1 MPARAKNVLLILT
14 DQQRKDSIG
23 AYGNPVVQTPSLDR
37 LAGEGSRFERAYCQ
51 NAFCSPARASILTG
65 LYPRT
70 HGLWHNGIRFDEV
83 GSPTLGDILSIQ
95 GYRTGSIGKVHLGPS
110 FGPHPPAGFEESRD
124 YWSRHPEMRH
134 WHGPYCGF
142 HEVEMTHGHVHYSTA
157 SGHYGAYLAEN
168 FPQGVDLFKRDSALA
183 DQGYFETWRNAMPE
197 EHHYSTWIAR
207 RTISMIDRFGSD
219 PFFIHCSFPDPHHPL
234 SACQPYGSMYD
245 PGGMPEPLTASIHE
259 LEAMPPVYLAYHLGR
274 ENYFAKVPSFP
285 EEIAGEPLRE
295 MMAQMYGMVTHVDR
309 CVGQIVDHLQARGLL
324 DETLIIFTTD
334 HGELMGDHG
343 LVLKGPFYYQ
353 SLLNVPL
360 IIRAPGAMPA
370 VRHELVAHVD
380 LVPTI
385 LDCLGLAGPDYLPGR
400 SLKGHLDGQPCE
412 VRDAVLTEFR
422 PFGGSNMKVLH
433 TGRWKYVYYHGEP
446 WGELFDRQQD
456 PEERTNLFGD
466 PAYAKVQAEL
476 HARLLEE
483 LVGTE
488 AAWPARG
495 QWL

>member
-1 MPARAKNVLLILT
+1 
-14 DQQRKDSIG
+14 
-23 AYGNPVVQTPSLDR
+23 
-37 LAGEGSRFERAYCQ
+37 
-51 NAFCSPARASILTG
+51 
-65 LYPRT
+65 
-70 HGLWHNGIRFDEV
+70 
-83 GSPTLGDILSIQ
+83 
-95 GYRTGSIGKVHLGPS
+95 
-110 FGPHPPAGFEESRD
+110 
-124 YWSRHPEMRH
+124 
-134 WHGPYCGF
+134 
-142 HEVEMTHGHVHYSTA
+142 
-157 SGHYGAYLAEN
+157 
-168 FPQGVDLFKRDSALA
+168 
-183 DQGYFETWRNAMPE
+183 
-197 EHHYSTWIAR
+197 
-207 RTISMIDRFGSD
+207 MIDRLGSEA
-219 PFFIHCSFPDPHHPL
+219 FFIHCSFPDPHHPL
-234 SACQPYGSMYD
+234 SACEPYGSMYD
-245 PGGMPEPLTASIHE
+245 PGGMPEPLTASIDE
-259 LEAMPPVYLAYHLGR
+259 LKAMPPVYLAYHLGQ

-309 CVGQIVDHLQARGLL
+309 CVGRIVDHLQARGLL

-360 IIRAPGAMPA
+360 IIRAPGATPA

-433 TGRWKYVYYHGEP
+433 TGQWKYVYYHGEP

-466 PAYAKVQAEL
+466 PAYAKMQAEL